1 MAKPGNTGIRRV
13 INATFFSL
21 AGLKTA
27 WRSEAAFRQ
36 ECVLAIVLIP
46 VGFWLGRTA
55 VERSLLIGAC
65 LLVLI
70 VELLNTAVEFVI
82 DRIGTD
88 HHELSG
94 HAKDRGLCS
103 RIREPSAHSARVGPD
118 RLGAVRTGLARV
130 VARGTLQP
138 SSARPQH
145 QAQHRDAAAEQRA
158 GCDVG
163 RIVQP
168 EHDARQRDQERER
181 PRPRR
186 PIRGSSSRSSA

>member
-36 ECVLAIVLIP
+36 ECVLVIVLIP

-70 VELLNTAVEFVI
+70 VELLNTAVEFVV
-82 DRIGTD
+82 DRIGSD

-94 HAKDRGLCS
+94 HAKDVG
-103 RIREPSAHSARVGPD
+103 SA
-118 RLGAVRTGLARV
+118 AVFVSLAL
-130 VARGTLQP
+130 TLLVWVLI
-138 SSARPQH
+138 
-145 QAQHRDAAAEQRA
+145 
-158 GCDVG
+158 GW
-163 RIVQP
+163 
-168 EHDARQRDQERER
+168 ERF
-181 PRPRR
+181 
-186 PIRGSSSRSSA
+186 GQV